1 MTTKYECDLCGELLT
16 DINRMKIAKTDGN
29 TESQDICD
37 KCLAS
42 MKAFAISMVKE
53 PSPLRYAV
61 LHQKIGTSEKFS
73 STNNPIVQTETL
85 YLTGDAISELM
96 QNLVNGVK
104 QE

>member
-1 MTTKYECDLCGELLT
+1 MTTIYECDLCGALH
-16 DINRMKIAKTDGN
+16 DDMNSMKIRKTDGN

-42 MKAFAISMVKE
+42 MKAFAVSMAKE
-53 PSPLRYAV
+53 QSPLRYAV

-73 STNNPIVQTETL
+73 STNNAIVQTETL
-85 YLTGDAISELM
+85 WMTGDAISELM
-96 QNLVNGVK
+96 QNLVKGVK